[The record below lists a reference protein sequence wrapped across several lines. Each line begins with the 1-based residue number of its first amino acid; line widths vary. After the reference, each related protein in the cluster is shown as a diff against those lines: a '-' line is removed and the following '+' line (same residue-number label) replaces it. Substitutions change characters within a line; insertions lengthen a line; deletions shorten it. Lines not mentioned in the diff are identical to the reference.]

1 MIRFLFKGLI
11 RDKSRSLLP
20 IIVVALGVMMTVL
33 LQSILGGFL
42 GESIESTANF
52 TTGHLKVMTRAYS
65 ENSSQLPNDLAIIGV
80 DTLKTSLQ
88 KQFPDITW
96 AERIQFG
103 GLLDAPDSIGHTR
116 SQGNVMGMGI
126 TLLKSDEEIK
136 RIDLKP
142 RLVSGRF
149 PAKAGEILLSDEL
162 FHKMNLK
169 LGDKVTLISS
179 GMYGDMA
186 MYNFHVS
193 GTLHFGI
200 NVLDR
205 GMLIADIQDIRSAL
219 NMENAA
225 GEILGFFTGERYDN
239 KLAKADAKIF
249 NARFAGSKDKFTPVM
264 LPLAEMND
272 MGFMVAYSESIQSFI
287 VMIFIIA
294 MSLVLW
300 NAGLIGG
307 LRRYGEFG
315 LRLAIGEDKHE
326 IYRTIIGESFLIG
339 IVGSVI
345 GVIVGL
351 LLSWYFQVVGIN
363 FGDSL
368 KDSTFLMPS
377 VMRAHIT
384 FTTFYIG
391 FVPGIFSTV
400 IGSMLAGIGIYK
412 RQTANLFK
420 ELES

>member
-1 MIRFLFKGLI
+1 MF
-11 RDKSRSLLP
+11 
-20 IIVVALGVMMTVL
+20 
-33 LQSILGGFL
+33 
-42 GESIESTANF
+42 
-52 TTGHLKVMTRAYS
+52 
-65 ENSSQLPNDLAIIGV
+65 
-80 DTLKTSLQ
+80 
-88 KQFPDITW
+88 
-96 AERIQFG
+96 
-103 GLLDAPDSIGHTR
+103 
-116 SQGNVMGMGI
+116 
-126 TLLKSDEEIK
+126 
-136 RIDLKP
+136 
-142 RLVSGRF
+142 
-149 PAKAGEILLSDEL
+149 
-162 FHKMNLK
+162 
-169 LGDKVTLISS
+169 
-179 GMYGDMA
+179 
-186 MYNFHVS
+186 NFHVS

-205 GMLIADIQDIRSAL
+205 GMMIADIQDVRSAL

-239 KLAKADAKIF
+239 KLAKADAKVF